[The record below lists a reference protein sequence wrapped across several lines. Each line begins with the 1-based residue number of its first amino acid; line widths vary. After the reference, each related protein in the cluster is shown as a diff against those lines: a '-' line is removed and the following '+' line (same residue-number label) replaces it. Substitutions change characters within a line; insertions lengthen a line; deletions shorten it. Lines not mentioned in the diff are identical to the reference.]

1 MEHLKEYENIGKFKL
16 IGIGSAC
23 AKSVEIYSIKDFEKI
38 GDKDFPDEVIKPVK
52 LLNYDDEDA
61 RAFALVKL
69 DFGEL
74 GRYEKFILGA
84 PTFSHWRLYNKG
96 IEDFSKDYMAKTND
110 LTKTLTARDVNKIE
124 ASLDGRIWEQSKYL
138 VLKSYVDV
146 ENRMKEIH
154 ENLLQSG
161 IEIKDYNLLWPKLI
175 PEIEDID
182 AGLRGIYSCK
192 IQNILEN

>member
-1 MEHLKEYENIGKFKL
+1 MKLLKEYESFGKFKL

-23 AKSVEIYSIKDFEKI
+23 ANNVKIYSIKDYEKI
-38 GDKDFPDEVIKPVK
+38 KDEDFPYEVIKPER

-74 GRYEKFILGA
+74 GQYEKFMLGA

-96 IEDFSKDYMAKTND
+96 IEEFNKDYVAKTKDFS
-110 LTKTLTARDVNKIE
+110 KTLTARDVSKIE
-124 ASLDGRIWEQSKYL
+124 TSLDGRIWKESKCL

-146 ENRMKEIH
+146 EKRMKEIY
-154 ENLLQSG
+154 ENLLQVG
-161 IEIKDYNLLWPKLI
+161 IDIKEYNLLWPKLI

-182 AGLRGIYSCK
+182 ASCRGIYSCT
-192 IQNILEN
+192 ISDLL